1 METLTPIRF
10 VVYGKPRVLVK
21 DALTRLL
28 YDPSEA
34 LDDSE
39 FDSAPLSDPPGGS
52 VGNFAV
58 TL

>member
-1 METLTPIRF
+1 MRELLSHLFLQPISES
-10 VVYGKPRVLVK
+10 VK
-21 DALTRLL
+21 DALTGLAL
-28 YDPSEA
+28 AEA

-39 FDSAPLSDPPGGS
+39 FDSAPLSDPPGGC